1 MMTKMAWGQSQSGTV
16 PNVEGIDY
24 EAYSLKKLNIML
36 PSTTFT
42 SLVFKPETYD
52 GSFSPEDLGVHN
64 VTPGGWTFTTA
75 PESVDWSINAK
86 VGRVDI
92 FGTNRPPVVSG
103 TKGMRD
109 LSLSNSLI
117 EGFSRNKTVEFKI
130 QQLEELMNY
139 SLNTKAGYVNVP
151 VYQVKANDKAY
162 GNLDGGYFV
171 LSDVSVKEKMRDL
184 RGNTTRAYVDVKFIQ
199 VPSYQVD
206 SGRDQASSAINTGVR
221 SASAQA
227 NQGVGITV
235 PSSGPN
241 SVGAKAASLRL
252 GGQSFTASALK
263 RSLL

>member
-1 MMTKMAWGQSQSGTV
+1 
-16 PNVEGIDY
+16 
-24 EAYSLKKLNIML
+24 
-36 PSTTFT
+36 
-42 SLVFKPETYD
+42 
-52 GSFSPEDLGVHN
+52 
-64 VTPGGWTFTTA
+64 
-75 PESVDWSINAK
+75 
-86 VGRVDI
+86 
-92 FGTNRPPVVSG
+92 
-103 TKGMRD
+103 
-109 LSLSNSLI
+109 
-117 EGFSRNKTVEFKI
+117 VEFKI

-184 RGNTTRAYVDVKFIQ
+184 RGNTTRAYVDVKLIQ

-206 SGRDQASSAINTGVR
+206 SGRDQASEAINTGVR

-227 NQGVGITV
+227 NQGVGTTV